1 MSISQYFSPSEAIIP
16 MGNPETFHHWET
28 PAPHGAGGI
37 DAVPGQ
43 QTTRRLT
50 RCYHPLPDLR
60 LAGRGRKRC

>member
-1 MSISQYFSPSEAIIP
+1 